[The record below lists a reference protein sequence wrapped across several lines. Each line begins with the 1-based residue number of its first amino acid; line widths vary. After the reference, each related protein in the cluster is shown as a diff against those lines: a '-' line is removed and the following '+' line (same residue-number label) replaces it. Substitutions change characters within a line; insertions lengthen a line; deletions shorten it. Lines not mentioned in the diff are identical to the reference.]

1 MNSDLEW
8 LKRMADLEDECES
21 IGVGGLMVDMGWKNE
36 PSASKEEDNGVSVPP
51 GDKIGE

>member
-1 MNSDLEW
+1 MNNDLEW

-21 IGVGGLMVDMGWKNE
+21 IGVGGLMVDMGWKNDQ
-36 PSASKEEDNGVSVPP
+36 STHKEADNGLSVPL